1 MPSDRFPSWRRRTT
15 WAALAGLAVLPGFAS
30 AQAATAPPSLPPGVK
45 PPERTPTQETAQ
57 PDPTKGKKKPS
68 VWEFV
73 QREVVKKIQLSGS
86 RRIAYHTHRV
96 EGDREAFNL
105 NTTYGLGEKR
115 WTDIGSVAVQGRKVL
130 GLFNFDAVIQD
141 NRFRDP
147 QGQKF
152 SLDYQGGGFSVNL
165 GDIQGRLLDTNRFVT
180 FNRTLRGAMAGYQ
193 SGPLNV
199 RALFTEARGEA
210 RTVTIAGTNTS
221 GPYFLQSN
229 QILRGTE
236 RIEVDGEP
244 QEIGRDYII
253 DYDLGAVT
261 FVNRS
266 TGQAKIIAPTSVIV
280 ATYESFGFSG
290 SKGRVLGAGLTYD
303 LGRLGRFGLQAA
315 TQRAGGEGRLSTR
328 LESFQGF
335 GAPGTPYF
343 LQFEPLTGEPIVIR
357 VDGVLQA
364 EGTDYTI
371 DPVNRSIF
379 YFTRFVPSTS
389 TIDVVYTPRPTATV
403 NGDRQIL
410 GIDYRL
416 PLGQGATL
424 TLAQASSRL
433 TNTPTPRSG
442 VARLAELRMDR
453 GLWSGY
459 AATRSVPSDY
469 AGIETIGFN
478 RNERTSDA
486 QVKYQI
492 KPGFSTTARWQNAA
506 ISQISFDASGNERI
520 TPTRFTLSQLGFDF
534 APQKSG
540 NPWTLNHARVGGRSL
555 SGESQTDTTTL
566 STSRRWG
573 RLDTR
578 WELSSLL
585 GIAPGATAGEPR
597 QKLARQGLDLRGT
610 YRAGETVS
618 ANFSAGLSRISLED
632 ETGLGRDL
640 QLGAAWRPRQG
651 QSVNLTYTDTDSG
664 RVNAVAGFSGGYG
677 LGYGGNGFSS
687 GPGGSPII
695 GVASLRRLAL
705 TSALRMGDQLTLGLS
720 ASQARTKGSIS
731 SNTETSS
738 LGLSADWEAQPWLQL
753 TGSAGLNSTRYLESG
768 ISSRALSWSFFADGA
783 PPGRLSFGVG
793 ATGLLGSGSE
803 FSQNLV
809 QVDGRLGYL
818 LASRHRL
825 VGSLAVSRSTGY
837 LPQDDYD
844 FSLGYRYEIW
854 NGLALGVNHRW
865 RRVTNR
871 DGGASGAYTS
881 RGFDLELGFTF
892 GR

>member
-1 MPSDRFPSWRRRTT
+1 
-15 WAALAGLAVLPGFAS
+15 
-30 AQAATAPPSLPPGVK
+30 
-45 PPERTPTQETAQ
+45 
-57 PDPTKGKKKPS
+57 
-68 VWEFV
+68 
-73 QREVVKKIQLSGS
+73 
-86 RRIAYHTHRV
+86 V

-115 WTDIGSVAVQGRKVL
+115 WTDIGSVTVQGRKVL
-130 GLFNFDAVIQD
+130 GLFNFDAVVQD

-152 SLDYQGGGFSVNL
+152 SLDYEASGFSVNL
-165 GDIQGRLLDTNRFVT
+165 GDIQGRLLDSNRFVT
-180 FNRTLRGAMAGYQ
+180 FNRTLRGAMAGYKA
-193 SGPLNV
+193 GPLNV

-210 RTVTIAGTNTS
+210 RTVTIAGSNTS

-236 RIEVDGEP
+236 RIEVDGQA

-253 DYDLGAVT
+253 DYDLGAVN
-261 FVNRS
+261 FVSRA
-266 TGQAKIIAPTSVIV
+266 TGQAKIISPTSVIV

-303 LGRLGRFGLQAA
+303 LGRLGKFGLQAA
-315 TQRAGGEGRLSTR
+315 SQRAGGEGRLSTR

-343 LQFEPLTGEPIVIR
+343 LQFEPLADEPIVIR

-364 EGTDYTI
+364 EGIDYTL
-371 DPVNRSIF
+371 DTANRSIF

-389 TIDVVYTPRPTATV
+389 TIDVIYTPRPTATV
-403 NGDRQIL
+403 NGDRQIV

-416 PLGQGATL
+416 LFSKGATL

-442 VARLAELRMDR
+442 VARLAELRLDQ

-459 AATRSVPSDY
+459 AAARSVPSDY

-478 RNERTSDA
+478 RNERTADA
-486 QVKYQI
+486 QVRYQI
-492 KPGFSTTARWQNAA
+492 RPGFSTTARWQNAA
-506 ISQISFDASGNERI
+506 ISQISFDAAGNERI
-520 TPTRFTLSQLGFDF
+520 NPTRFTLSQAGLDF
-534 APQKSG
+534 APQSG
-540 NPWTLNHARVGGRSL
+540 SGSPWALNHARVAGRSL

-573 RLDTR
+573 RLETR

-585 GIAPGATAGEPR
+585 GISPGPAVGDPR
-597 QKLARQGLDLRGT
+597 QKLARQGLDLRGS
-610 YRAGETVS
+610 YRAGETVT
-618 ANFSAGLSRISLED
+618 ATFSAGLSRISLED
-632 ETGLGRDL
+632 ETGLGRDI
-640 QLGAAWRPRQG
+640 QVGAAWRPRTG
-651 QSVNLTYTDTDSG
+651 QSVNLTYTDADSG
-664 RVNAVAGFSGGYG
+664 KVNAVSGFNGGYG

-695 GVASLRRLAL
+695 GVASLRRVALAG
-705 TSALRMGDQLTLGLS
+705 SMRMGDQLSLALS
-720 ASQARTKGSIS
+720 ASQARSKGSIS

-738 LGLSADWEAQPWLQL
+738 LGVSADWEAQPWLQL
-753 TGSAGLNSTRYLESG
+753 TSSAGLNSTRYLESG
-768 ISSRALSWSFFADGA
+768 ISSRALSWSLFVDGA
-783 PPGRLSFGVG
+783 PPGKFSFGFG

-809 QVDGRLGYL
+809 QMDGRLGYL